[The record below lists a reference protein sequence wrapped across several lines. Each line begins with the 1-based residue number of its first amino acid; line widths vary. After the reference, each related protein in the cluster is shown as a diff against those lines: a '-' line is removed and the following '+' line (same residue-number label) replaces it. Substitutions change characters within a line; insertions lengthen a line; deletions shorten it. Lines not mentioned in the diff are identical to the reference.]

1 MTTPLLP
8 FLDPHYTLPPTLLP
22 RHVNDLCNHRLLSV
36 DQVGPSSPGVIND
49 AHGSH
54 SARDGRVGGFARLQ
68 EEAAVAAGTRSRAGE
83 AGGWR
88 NGRGVSS
95 GSKSWEFVSM

>member
-8 FLDPHYTLPPTLLP
+8 FLDPHYTLPPTLP
-22 RHVNDLCNHRLLSV
+22 PHHVNGLCHHRLLSV
-36 DQVGPSSPGVIND
+36 DQVGPSSPSRIND
-49 AHGSH
+49 AHRSH

-88 NGRGVSS
+88 NGRGGKLGLEELGVC
-95 GSKSWEFVSM
+95 